1 MLNQL
6 IEDKVVSGVYLIMS
20 ELFVVILMINVK
32 PYEDPIATSACRT
45 VNGNTYFFLSNL
57 TFTT

>member
-45 VNGNTYFFLSNL
+45 VNGNTYFF
-57 TFTT
+57 

>member
-32 PYEDPIATSACRT
+32 PYEDPIATSACRYSEWK
-45 VNGNTYFFLSNL
+45 YFYF
-57 TFTT
+57 